1 MNVTKTYLFILYA
14 IFLMLDQVNT
24 AKTTKSQ
31 EEMLLNDINKAGY
44 KQTTVDNSNFIPTPN
59 IVISI

>member
-1 MNVTKTYLFILYA
+1 
-14 IFLMLDQVNT
+14 MLDQVNA

-31 EEMLLNDINKAGY
+31 EDMLSNNINKTGY
-44 KQTTVDNSNFIPTPN
+44 KQAIVDNSNFIPTPN